1 MDNEK
6 GSVIPFHVAEKLCA
20 LHIASEKV
28 KMDHKEKTEWNVN
41 GNDKPDSTFQP
52 RDHQRELLKFGSE
65 FLNKQFTKPG
75 MQGGFRRGQFVMI
88 GGATRAERDHAYHAA
103 MTSHIGRFRKN
114 GLVYAFEDIN
124 LDAERLKE
132 LRLQSE
138 YILQNMRKLTHR
150 AQVVEETTYGSIIK
164 VVRSPVSNSMGKWLL
179 EFLNTPYLYGDPDHK
194 KTATDQ
200 GPFIQIQPSGAIHV
214 ADKVVG
220 RVDYLGRKM
229 MLNTK
234 HYFGS
239 AHENLTSKV
248 RTLRGSLSGAT
259 VDFPDYDHWFK
270 PRPKPPLEAWAED
283 AVDKMLYQQV
293 YGVDRGYLRAGV
305 LMIPSPAQSLRSM
318 IVQDQKLKARKR
330 LSNPNLMPGRKK

>member
-41 GNDKPDSTFQP
+41 P

-88 GGATRAERDHAYHAA
+88 GGTTRAERDHAYHAA
-103 MTSHIGRFRKN
+103 MTSHIGHFRKN
-114 GLVYAFEDIN
+114 GLMYAFEDIN
-124 LDAERLKE
+124 LSAERLKE
-132 LRLQSE
+132 LRLREKYIEENIRRFSHTTQMVE
-138 YILQNMRKLTHR
+138 ATTDGCILQT
-150 AQVVEETTYGSIIK
+150 IK
-164 VVRSPVSNSMGKWLL
+164 PRTSNHIGKWLL
-179 EFLNTPYLYGDPDHK
+179 EFLNTPYLYGDPDRK

-200 GPFIQIQPSGAIHV
+200 GPFIHVQSSGAIHV

-318 IVQDQKLKARKR
+318 MVQDQKLKARKR